1 MVRLDGMVQI
11 VEALGDE
18 RVNLRPNNM
27 PHTNSPFAIL
37 THCVGLTRYFIGTAL
52 AGRQVHRDRDAEF
65 RAHGTVAEI
74 RQAVRELQ
82 QHLPD
87 DLARV
92 RGDQPCA
99 FPEAVREPHRTWTQ
113 GRFVLQC
120 YKELAQHHGHMELT
134 RDVMLGHGTS
144 QLERLGARTPVRRRT
159 RLVSAASK
167 RSRKQRCGHRR
178 TGCICVPSWVGNRV
192 ALELSRATNGDL

>member
-1 MVRLDGMVQI
+1 MSIAPKEFLTYINGALDGMVQI
-11 VEALGDE
+11 AEALGDE

-65 RAHGTVAEI
+65 RAQGTVAEI

-82 QHLPD
+82 QHLSD

-99 FPEAVREPHRTWTQ
+99 FPAAVREPHRTWTQ

-134 RDVMLGHGTS
+134 RDVMLGQG
-144 QLERLGARTPVRRRT
+144 P
-159 RLVSAASK
+159 AS
-167 RSRKQRCGHRR
+167 
-178 TGCICVPSWVGNRV
+178 
-192 ALELSRATNGDL
+192 

>member
-1 MVRLDGMVQI
+1 MSIAPKEFLTYINGALDGMVQI

-27 PHTNSPFAIL
+27 PNTNSPFTML

-65 RAHGTVAEI
+65 RAQGTVAEI

-82 QHLPD
+82 QHLSD

-113 GRFVLQC
+113 GRFVLHI
-120 YKELAQHHGHMELT
+120 LAAAKTKVLEMGTKMSVSVVDERI
-134 RDVMLGHGTS
+134 RDWREAWQYPPCSPIAGNS
-144 QLERLGARTPVRRRT
+144 PN
-159 RLVSAASK
+159 
-167 RSRKQRCGHRR
+167 RSRLSHAR
-178 TGCICVPSWVGNRV
+178 P
-192 ALELSRATNGDL
+192 ALI

>member
-1 MVRLDGMVQI
+1 MMRRCPMSIAPEEFLTYINGALDEMVQI
-11 VEALGDE
+11 VEELGDE
-18 RVNLRPNNM
+18 RVSLRPNNM
-27 PHTNSPFAIL
+27 PNTNAPFAIL
-37 THCVGLTRYFIGTAL
+37 THCVGLTRCFIETAL

-65 RAHGTVAEI
+65 RAQGTVAEI

-82 QHLPD
+82 QHLSG

-99 FPEAVREPHRTWTQ
+99 FPETVRAPHRTWTE

-134 RDVMLGHGTS
+134 RDVMLGQG
-144 QLERLGARTPVRRRT
+144 P
-159 RLVSAASK
+159 AS
-167 RSRKQRCGHRR
+167 
-178 TGCICVPSWVGNRV
+178 
-192 ALELSRATNGDL
+192 

>member
-1 MVRLDGMVQI
+1 MSIAPEEFVSYINGALDGMVQI

-18 RVNLRPNNM
+18 RVNVRPNNM

-134 RDVMLGHGTS
+134 RDVMLGQG
-144 QLERLGARTPVRRRT
+144 P
-159 RLVSAASK
+159 AS
-167 RSRKQRCGHRR
+167 
-178 TGCICVPSWVGNRV
+178 
-192 ALELSRATNGDL
+192 